1 VCLKIKCS
9 GRYLKPKREGELG
22 ILQGVSFKMQL
33 PGTIHEPLHAQNDET
48 DGVIEFM
55 QLYPILA
62 ADALFE
68 TSQLFWHLKCCY
80 CLVFCCLALYLS
92 RFALLKASQTAA
104 AK

>member
-1 VCLKIKCS
+1 MKH
-9 GRYLKPKREGELG
+9 KRDGEFG

-55 QLYPILA
+55 QPYPILA

-68 TSQLFWHLKCCY
+68 TSQLFCY
-80 CLVFCCLALYLS
+80 SLS
-92 RFALLKASQTAA
+92 T
-104 AK
+104 